1 MSLLAFRSIRSRLLG
16 ASTALIIAI
25 LSAVVVLSS
34 MSERD
39 LLRDAKTE
47 KVRALARGT
56 VLALGGEV
64 EDQNWTMIRFE
75 LSDILASS
83 DDVVYAF
90 VTDHPRGDEIIASEP
105 QDQLWRMVPDLVPLE
120 LSQVAVARAGETR
133 VAYSFLLR
141 DTEYPS
147 GALRGR
153 RGEPIVEIATS
164 LGEDHEGRPK
174 GLLRIGISLKDV
186 EQATTRALERAAVIG
201 FVAILLG
208 WLGSYVV
215 ARRLTDP
222 IVELEA
228 SADRIARGDLT
239 HRAGAR
245 GQDEIGALARA
256 FNSMTS
262 SLQASFEQLTAT
274 TRSFERFVPR
284 KFLQVIAP
292 EGIEKIDVG
301 KCAARTITIL
311 FSDIRG
317 YTTLSEGYSPMEV
330 FDMLNGYL
338 ARVGHPIA
346 EHGGFIDKYIGDA
359 VMALFDDEATDGA
372 LDAALAMRAALTAY
386 NQDRAADGHA
396 PIDTGI
402 GLHRGAVI
410 MGTVGF
416 TVKIDSTVIGDA
428 VNVASRVEGLTKT
441 YGCAILV
448 TQSVVDAIANPSK
461 YALRL
466 VDGNATVKGKG
477 QSLAI
482 YELTSAGPATTTT
495 FP

>member
-1 MSLLAFRSIRSRLLG
+1 MTLLTFRSIRSRLMG
-16 ASTALIIAI
+16 ASTALIVVI
-25 LSAVVVLSS
+25 LSAVVLLST
-34 MSERD
+34 MSERE
-39 LLRDAKTE
+39 LIREAKTQ
-47 KVRALARGT
+47 KVQALARGT
-56 VLALGGEV
+56 VLALGGEI

-83 DDVVYAF
+83 DDAVYAF
-90 VTDHPRGDEIIASEP
+90 VTDRQRGDEIIASEP

-120 LSQVAVARAGETR
+120 LSQAALDRPGETR
-133 VAYSFLLR
+133 IAYSFLLR
-141 DTEYPS
+141 DAEYPA
-147 GALRGR
+147 GVLRAR
-153 RGEPIVEIATS
+153 RGEPIVEISTS
-164 LGEDHEGRPK
+164 LGADRERRAK
-174 GLLRIGISLKDV
+174 GSLRIGISLKDV
-186 EQATTRALERAAVIG
+186 ERATTRAVERAAAVGI
-201 FVAILLG
+201 VAILLG

-222 IVELEA
+222 IVALEA

-245 GQDEIGALARA
+245 GEDEIAALARA

-262 SLQASFEQLTAT
+262 SLQASFDQLTAT

-301 KCAARTITIL
+301 KYAERTITIL

-317 YTTLSEGYSPMEV
+317 YTTLSEGYSPMQV
-330 FDMLNGYL
+330 FDMLNVYL

-346 EHGGFIDKYIGDA
+346 DHGGFIDKYIGDA
-359 VMALFDDEATDGA
+359 VMALFDDDSTDGA
-372 LDAALAMRAALTAY
+372 LDAALAMRAALAAY
-386 NQDRAADGHA
+386 NEDRAAEGSP

-402 GLHRGAVI
+402 GLHRGEVI

-448 TQSVVDAIANPSK
+448 TQSVVDAIAEPAK

-482 YELTSAGPATTTT
+482 YELTPKLTG
-495 FP
+495 